1 MLSARADMVPK
12 IPRDFGFIDSP
23 VLYTTSLKAR
33 RQSHQ
38 GALCLEGEQ
47 GTDDLLLCC
56 LHSRLPSEMDTS
68 APILNPKH

>member
-12 IPRDFGFIDSP
+12 TPRDFGFIDSL

-47 GTDDLLLCC
+47 GTDDCYCVASTVGFLLKWI
-56 LHSRLPSEMDTS
+56 HLPPS
-68 APILNPKH
+68 